1 MDVVHVALDLY
12 SPLWKFAPPRQC
24 HPSMPKLSLGGDS
37 FDVDEP
43 EMIVDPTGTIARH
56 VAWKANSCVFLTPSF
71 TMDQVTAGCVSRC
84 RLRFPPAPWD
94 ILSHKIFVYREGRR
108 ETTTHRYIRYP
119 STTELILDVQI
130 SSEGLTVNRVN
141 PLGANDECPVT
152 TSWKSEGSADSTQIS
167 HRMWL
172 GVYTYGIGDVT
183 LEGS

>member
-24 HPSMPKLSLGGDS
+24 HPSMPKLSIGGDS
-37 FDVDEP
+37 FNVDEP

-56 VAWKANSCVFLTPSF
+56 VACNANSCVFLTPSF
-71 TMDQVTAGCVSRC
+71 TMDQVIAGHVSRC

-94 ILSHKIFVYREGRR
+94 ILLSHKIFVYREGRR
-108 ETTTHRYIRYP
+108 ETTSCRYDRHT

-152 TSWKSEGSADSTQIS
+152 TSWKSEGSTDSTQS
-167 HRMWL
+167 
-172 GVYTYGIGDVT
+172 
-183 LEGS
+183 S